1 MIQRHIYNIRY
12 KAVAAVFAV
21 IAAMFTTSCDEV
33 HEFPKIPEKVEYHLR
48 LVYELPMPILNHYA
62 DISPAA
68 ATRAVQTEGQM
79 RYVIRLYPRD
89 AVSGTVSS
97 KYTEEYVFYRNL
109 AEGYDTE
116 VTLSAPAGDYEMRV
130 WSDLLMDSSDMFYD
144 YSDFSKINIR
154 GKHCANTDYRDAF
167 RGKHNITLLADIYER
182 LPESYEVLM
191 QRPLAKY
198 EFITNDL
205 VEFAKKEAQRI
216 ASKNNAGSSVT
227 TAPAQRINYNDYKVV
242 FYYVGFMPDT
252 YSMFTDRPVD
262 SVTGII
268 YESKLSQLNEDEASL
283 GFDYLFIGTEESS
296 TTVQIG
302 LVYKDGTTLSLTQPI
317 EVPLRRSWHTIIRG
331 RFLMAETSGGV
342 VIDPSFDGD
351 HNIVIP

>member
-12 KAVAAVFAV
+12 KAAAAIIALFAAV
-21 IAAMFTTSCDEV
+21 FTTSCDEV
-33 HEFPKIPEKVEYHLR
+33 HEFPTPLDKVEFHLR
-48 LVYELPMPILNHYA
+48 LVYDLPMPILNHYV
-62 DISPAA
+62 DIETTAS
-68 ATRAVQTEGQM
+68 TRAVQTEGQM

-89 AVSGTVSS
+89 AASGTVSS
-97 KYTEEYVFYRNL
+97 RYTEEYIFYRDL

-116 VTLSAPAGDYEMRV
+116 VTLAAPGGDYEMRV
-130 WSDLLMDSSDMFYD
+130 WSDLMKDPSDMYYD
-144 YSDFSKINIR
+144 YSDFAKINIR
-154 GKHCANTDYRDAF
+154 DKHCANTDYRDAF
-167 RGKHNITLLADIYER
+167 RGKHNITLLSDIIER
-182 LPESYEVLM
+182 LPENYEVQM

-216 ASKNNAGSSVT
+216 ASKNNAGSSST
-227 TAPAQRINYNDYKVV
+227 TAPAQPVNFNDYKIV

-262 SVTGII
+262 SSTGII
-268 YESKLSQLNEDEASL
+268 FESKLSQLNADEASL
-283 GFDYLFIGTEESS
+283 GFDYLFVGTEETS

-302 LVYKDGTTLSLTQPI
+302 LFYKDGTQISMTEPI
-317 EVPLRRSWHTIIRG
+317 DVPLRRGWHTILRG
-331 RFLMAETSGGV
+331 QFLLSEASGGI

-351 HNIVIP
+351 YNLVFP

>member
-12 KAVAAVFAV
+12 KAVAAV
-21 IAAMFTTSCDEV
+21 IAAIAAIFTTSCDEV
-33 HEFPKIPEKVEYHLR
+33 HEFPTAPAKVEYHLR
-48 LVYELPMPILNHYA
+48 LVYELPMPILDHYV
-62 DISPAA
+62 DIQPMAS
-68 ATRAVQTEGQM
+68 TRAVQTEGQM

-89 AVSGTVSS
+89 AATGIVSS
-97 KYTEEYVFYRNL
+97 KYTEEYIFYRDL

-116 VTLSAPAGDYEMRV
+116 VTLAAPGGDYEMRV
-130 WSDLLMDSSDMFYD
+130 WSDLMKDPSDMFYD
-144 YSDFSKINIR
+144 FSDFAKVNIR

-167 RGKHNITLLADIYER
+167 RGKHNITLLSDIVER

-216 ASKNNAGSSVT
+216 ASKNNAGSSST
-227 TAPAQRINYNDYKVV
+227 TAPAQRIDFNDYKIV

-262 SVTGII
+262 SATGIS
-268 YESKLSQLNEDEASL
+268 YESKLSQLSDNEASL
-283 GFDYLFIGTEESS
+283 GFDYMFIGTEETS

-302 LVYKDGTTLSLTQPI
+302 LYYKDGTQLSMTQPI
-317 EVPLRRSWHTIIRG
+317 DVPLRRSWHTIIRG
-331 RFLMAETSGGV
+331 QFLLSETSGGV

-351 HNIVIP
+351 YNIVIK